1 MRTVSVVGA
10 RPQFVK
16 LAPVSRAMAD
26 STVTD
31 GAEIDDTIVHTGQ
44 HYDSGMSDVFFD
56 ELDIPTPGVRLGIGS
71 GSHGV
76 QTGKM
81 LAELETTLLDC
92 KPDLVVTYGDTNS
105 TLAAT
110 LAATKLHLPVAHVE
124 AGLRSFNRLM
134 PEEINRI
141 ASDHVSDLLLAPTA
155 TAMQNLANENLQD
168 RSVLTGDVMLDAV
181 RFNARLAEQHSQILS
196 SLNVEQ
202 GNYAI
207 ATIHRPSTTDSDD
220 ELLGVLDAL
229 NRIAT
234 DWIPVVFPVHP
245 RTAARIEA
253 LGSRWS
259 PASRLRT
266 IDPLGYLDLL
276 ALLNHARLAM
286 TDSGGL
292 QKEALFVDTPCV
304 TLREETEWVETVE
317 VGGNVLVGAV
327 PERILAAVERWL
339 GQEGSRLPS
348 DASLEAPFGEG
359 DAAQQVVRAML
370 SFHRDR
376 SG

>member
-1 MRTVSVVGA
+1 M
-10 RPQFVK
+10 
-16 LAPVSRAMAD
+16 
-26 STVTD
+26 
-31 GAEIDDTIVHTGQ
+31 
-44 HYDSGMSDVFFD
+44 
-56 ELDIPTPGVRLGIGS
+56 
-71 GSHGV
+71 
-76 QTGKM
+76 
-81 LAELETTLLDC
+81 
-92 KPDLVVTYGDTNS
+92 
-105 TLAAT
+105 
-110 LAATKLHLPVAHVE
+110 
-124 AGLRSFNRLM
+124 
-134 PEEINRI
+134 
-141 ASDHVSDLLLAPTA
+141 
-155 TAMQNLANENLQD
+155 
-168 RSVLTGDVMLDAV
+168 
-181 RFNARLAEQHSQILS
+181 
-196 SLNVEQ
+196 
-202 GNYAI
+202 
-207 ATIHRPSTTDSDD
+207 
-220 ELLGVLDAL
+220 LDAL

-234 DWIPVVFPVHP
+234 EWIPVVFPVHP

-348 DASLEAPFGEG
+348 DAALEAPFGEG